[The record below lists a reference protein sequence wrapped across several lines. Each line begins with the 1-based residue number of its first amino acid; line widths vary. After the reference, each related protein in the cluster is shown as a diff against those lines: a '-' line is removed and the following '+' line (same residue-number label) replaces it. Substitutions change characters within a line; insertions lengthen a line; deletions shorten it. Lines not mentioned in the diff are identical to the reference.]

1 VLIKGARMATGCAST
16 AGLNLWTCNGVVSFT
31 PTGARAIPTID
42 LKGFLILP
50 GLINAHDHLEL
61 NLFPKLGRGPY
72 TNASAWA
79 RDIYRPHE
87 PPIKEQLY
95 VPKELRLR
103 WGGIK
108 NLVSGVTTVAHHNAF
123 HPVFLDPD
131 FPVRVV
137 RRYGWAHSLHFSH
150 DWKARFERTPAS
162 YPFVIHAAEGVD
174 DAARREIRL
183 LARSG
188 VLDSRTVLVHAV
200 AMDADELALARACAG
215 VVWCPTSNHFLF
227 GRSLDRSALKSALPI
242 ALGSDSAITGDG
254 DLLDEL
260 RFAQQTVDAF
270 RLYRMVTC
278 EAARMFKLP
287 SGFGRICN
295 GGPADL
301 LVIRDTGTLPAVA
314 LLESYPELV
323 LVKGQIRLVSAG
335 LAERCPPEV
344 MDSLEAIEVEG
355 RGIYF
360 VAAPVSTMLKQTKR
374 LLQRPARLAGK
385 EIAA

>member
-1 VLIKGARMATGCAST
+1 
-16 AGLNLWTCNGVVSFT
+16 
-31 PTGARAIPTID
+31 
-42 LKGFLILP
+42 
-50 GLINAHDHLEL
+50 
-61 NLFPKLGRGPY
+61 
-72 TNASAWA
+72 
-79 RDIYRPHE
+79 
-87 PPIKEQLY
+87 
-95 VPKELRLR
+95 
-103 WGGIK
+103 
-108 NLVSGVTTVAHHNAF
+108 
-123 HPVFLDPD
+123 
-131 FPVRVV
+131 
-137 RRYGWAHSLHFSH
+137 
-150 DWKARFERTPAS
+150 
-162 YPFVIHAAEGVD
+162 
-174 DAARREIRL
+174 
-183 LARSG
+183 
-188 VLDSRTVLVHAV
+188 
-200 AMDADELALARACAG
+200 MDADELALARACAG

-301 LVIRDTGTLPAVA
+301 LVIRDTGSLPAVA